1 MFDESAIYEKVL
13 KAHYTTILHIDF
25 ETDAHCSILHT
36 DSSLENI
43 ENVFPIFDH
52 QSWDSYIESVLLK
65 YTVSDV
71 KQIRQ
76 NLSMDSIL
84 AGVSKQMI
92 HHVMINFMLNHEM
105 RFMQFDFTR
114 ESENSDNVLLF
125 VEDYTAPQQ
134 QAFVTTLESIQNSAC
149 LFLVEQRNLIPVFVS
164 QGFADMMQTTVR
176 DLFNDQSQCIED
188 TIYFDDLEYVEN
200 AMNKL
205 DVDHPHVSLYYRKK
219 NPAGKWFDV
228 HSDISYIIVGKI
240 EYLYVTYQDV
250 GVIKKNQQLMDL
262 NTKVLDA
269 LGSVFMRNVLVHL
282 DTKKTEWIKLPKEEY
297 LALVDVDESW
307 QIRDIVCEKY
317 VQDEYKEGYLE
328 FTDLNT
334 LNERLKNQ
342 RMIRYIYKNNENQ
355 WININA
361 IPQRFDEKGNLKDV
375 LLATREVTE
384 ERENELSKENALRDA
399 LEVAKHA
406 NKAKTTFFNNM
417 SHDIRTPMNAIIGFT
432 ALAYTHMDQPELVK
446 DYLSKIK
453 TSSSH
458 LLSLINDILDMSR
471 IESGSVKID
480 ENEVS
485 IPDVLH
491 DLKTI
496 IQGNVQAKQHDLY
509 IDTQDVVHESV
520 YTDRLRLN
528 QVLLN
533 IVGNAIKFTPVG
545 GTISIKV
552 LEKPSCLEGHSTFE
566 FRIKDNGIGMSKE
579 FQKHIFDSF
588 SRERTSTKSG
598 ISGTGLGMAITQ
610 NIVDMMGGTITLKST
625 ENKGTEFV
633 VTFDFKISDVSI
645 SYEPIAELENA
656 RALIV
661 DDDIDTCTSLNKMLR
676 EIGMRADWCTS
687 GKEAVVRAKEAF
699 HQNDEFKAYIIDW
712 LMPDMNGIE
721 TVRRIRDVIGNETP
735 IIILTAYDYAE
746 IEQEAMDAGVTAFM
760 EKPIFMSELRKVL
773 SKPVYEES
781 CEDMKKDMR
790 YAGCKVLLVEDNEL
804 NREIATAILEEAGM
818 IVDTVNDGTDA
829 IERMVEV
836 DEDVYDLIF
845 MDIQMPKMDGY
856 TTTREIR
863 TMKNHKKANIPIIAM
878 TANAFEEDRKLSF
891 QAGMNAHI
899 AKPIDIGCVLEIMD
913 EVGIVL

>member
-1 MFDESAIYEKVL
+1 MRDESAIYSKVL
-13 KAHYTTILHIDF
+13 KAHYTAILYIDFENDAKCTILH
-25 ETDAHCSILHT
+25 A
-36 DSSLENI
+36 DSSLKNV
-43 ENVFPIFDH
+43 ENVFPVLNH
-52 QSWDSYIESVLLK
+52 QSWDSYVESVILK

-71 KQIRQ
+71 EQ

-84 AGVSKQMI
+84 EGTSKHMI

-114 ESENSDNVLLF
+114 ESENSKNVLLF
-125 VEDYTAPQQ
+125 VEDYTTPQQ
-134 QAFVTTLESIQNSAC
+134 QAFVTTLETIQNSAC
-149 LFLVEQRNLIPVFVS
+149 LFLVEQRNLIPIFVS
-164 QGFADMMQTTVR
+164 QGFADMMQTTVK
-176 DLFNDQSQCIED
+176 DLFQNQSQCIKE
-188 TIYFDDLEYVEN
+188 TIHFDDLKYVEN

-205 DVDHPHVSLYYRKK
+205 GVDHPHVSLYYRKK
-219 NPAGKWFDV
+219 NPEGKWFDV
-228 HSDISYIIVGKI
+228 HSDISYIIVGKK

-250 GVIKKNQQLMDL
+250 GLIKKNQQLVDL

-269 LGSVFMRNVLVHL
+269 LGSVFMRNVLVHM
-282 DTKKTEWIKLPKEEY
+282 DTMKTEWIKLPEEEHIV
-297 LALVDVDESW
+297 LANANESW
-307 QIRDIVCEKY
+307 QIRDIVAEKY
-317 VQDEYKEGYLE
+317 VCDEYKQGYLE
-328 FTDLNT
+328 FTNLNT

-342 RMIRYIYKNNENQ
+342 RMIRYIYRNHENQ

-361 IPQRFDEKGNLKDV
+361 IPQRFDENENLKDV
-375 LLATREVTE
+375 LFATREVTE
-384 ERENELSKENALRDA
+384 EREKELSRENALKDA

-406 NKAKTTFFNNM
+406 NKAKTTFLNNM

-432 ALAYTHMDQPELVK
+432 ALAATHMDQPELVK

-471 IESGSVKID
+471 IESGSVNID

-496 IQGNVQAKQHDLY
+496 IQGNIQAKQHDLY

-545 GTISIKV
+545 GTIRIKV
-552 LEKPSCLEGHSTFE
+552 LEEPCHLKGYSTFE

-598 ISGTGLGMAITQ
+598 ISGTGLGMAITK
-610 NIVDMMGGTITLKST
+610 NIVDMMDGTISLKSE
-625 ENKGTEFV
+625 ENRGTEFV
-633 VTFDFKISDVSI
+633 VTFDFKISDASI
-645 SYEPIAELENA
+645 SYDPILELENA

-661 DDDIDTCTSLNKMLR
+661 DDDIDVCTSLNKMLR

-699 HQNDEFKAYIIDW
+699 YQKDEFKAYIIDW

-721 TVRRIRDVIGNETP
+721 TVRRIRDVIQNETP
-735 IIILTAYDYAE
+735 IIILTAYDYAD

-773 SKPVYEES
+773 SKPVCEDS
-781 CEDMKKDMR
+781 CEGNKKDRR
-790 YAGCKVLLVEDNEL
+790 YAGIKVLLVEDNKL
-804 NREIATAILEEAGM
+804 NQEIATAILEEVGM
-818 IVDTVNDGTDA
+818 IVDIVNDGTDA
-829 IERMVEV
+829 VERMSEV
-836 DEDVYDLIF
+836 DEDAYDLIF

-856 TTTREIR
+856 TATREIR

-891 QAGMNAHI
+891 QSGMNAHI
-899 AKPIDIGCVLEIMD
+899 AKPIDIDCVLETMD
-913 EVGIVL
+913 EVGIRL